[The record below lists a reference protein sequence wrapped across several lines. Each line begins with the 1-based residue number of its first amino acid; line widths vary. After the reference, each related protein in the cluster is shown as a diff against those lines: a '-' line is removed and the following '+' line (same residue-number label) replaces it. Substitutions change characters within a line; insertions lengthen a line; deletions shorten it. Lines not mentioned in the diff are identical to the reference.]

1 MTHFLQDEDSSMMKS
16 MDLASREVLPELKL
30 FVSLLG
36 EGSSV
41 SESRANSGLPVCCI
55 KSNSQL
61 QCPAQVLP
69 CLASLLAG
77 NCDNARFL
85 YVTDPVSQR
94 ELKGKKP
101 AWSKIIPG
109 A

>member
-1 MTHFLQDEDSSMMKS
+1 MTCVVLQDENSSVMKNI
-16 MDLASREVLPELKL
+16 DLASREVTPELKL

-61 QCPAQVLP
+61 QCPARVLP
-69 CLASLLAG
+69 CLASLLSG
-77 NCDNARFL
+77 DCNNACRFL
-85 YVTDPVSQR
+85 YVTDTANCS
-94 ELKGKKP
+94 ELIG
-101 AWSKIIPG
+101 ITIVEG
-109 A
+109 IF